1 MTMKGYWLPPG
12 CDVTLETETMEI
24 DRGGRRFTLEMPKPT
39 PADLRAIAAH
49 LRSAQ
54 RRVLARRTTAS
65 IIRSL
70 DRAAAL
76 WLSPSYRPRLLARHT
91 ISIITGFS
99 SEMVARAIE
108 LEQAASRAPD
118 MQAALVRELG
128 DPAALDG
135 FVRTPKGRS
144 MAVGPQLVG
153 GIFSANIPALPHLTV
168 MRAFLVKA
176 ACFGRISRDEPIY
189 LPLYAD
195 SLLEVDPELA
205 ECLAVIHWDRSQ
217 RDCEE
222 AFLGSLDHLIA
233 YGGEAALGGLRERL
247 PEGVA
252 ATWHGH
258 RMGFAYVARPALMAG
273 VDELVDRLAFD
284 FSIFD
289 QHACLAPQA
298 CFVERGGTTAPLAFA
313 RQLSSAMEAWLEEL
327 PPRSLSVEEK
337 APLRAA
343 LDAAALREL
352 VGEGG
357 ACVVSPPGRLQG
369 VVVIERPER
378 FEPVPLDRF
387 VRVIPVD
394 DFDDMLTLLEPVKGY
409 LQCAAVAG
417 CDDADRARLARLG
430 LSRLCPPGRMGTP
443 TMVWHHDGE
452 GCLASLVSWCDEET
466 RMPA

>member
-1 MTMKGYWLPPG
+1 MTVKGYWLPPG
-12 CDVTLETETMEI
+12 CDVKLKTETVEVNR
-24 DRGGRRFTLEMPKPT
+24 DGRRFTLEMPKPT
-39 PADLRAIAAH
+39 PADLRAIATY

-54 RRVLARRTTAS
+54 RRILARRTTAS

-91 ISIITGFS
+91 ISILTGFS

-118 MQAALVRELG
+118 MLAALERELG

-135 FVRTPKGRS
+135 FVRTAKGRS

-168 MRAFLVKA
+168 MRAFLVKS
-176 ACFGRISRDEPIY
+176 ACFGRVSSDEPIY

-205 ECLAVIHWDRSQ
+205 ECLAVIHWDRSE
-217 RDCEE
+217 RDCEA

-233 YGGEAALGGLRERL
+233 YGGEDTLGGLRERL
-247 PEGVA
+247 PAEVA

-258 RMGFAYVARPALMAG
+258 RMGFAYVARPALMTS
-273 VDELVDRLAFD
+273 VTSLVDRLAFD

-298 CFVERGGTTAPLAFA
+298 CFVERGGSVTPLVFA
-313 RQLSSAMEAWLEEL
+313 RRLSDAMDAWLDEL
-327 PPRSLSVEEK
+327 PPRSLRVEEK
-337 APLRAA
+337 GPLRAA
-343 LDAAALREL
+343 LDAAVLREL
-352 VGEGG
+352 MGEGG
-357 ACVVSPPGRLQG
+357 ARVVSPRDRLQG
-369 VVVIERPER
+369 VVVMERPDR

-394 DFDDMLTLLEPVKGY
+394 DVDDMLTLLEPVKRY
-409 LQCAAVAG
+409 LQCAALAG
-417 CDDADRARLARLG
+417 CDDVTRARLARLG